1 MIEKLPYL
9 QPEIVLFIATCVV
22 MVLGL
27 SRTLAWRRLCGPVAA
42 LALGLAAYVAVK
54 PVELFGVTGSTT
66 GRGFLFP
73 ELMAFAKVLV
83 AGVGF
88 LLLLLIEGTVDR
100 REEEELAAGRGG
112 VGGYNPLR
120 MNRAEFYA
128 FFLFSLTGVMLCAGA
143 EDLIWLFLA
152 LELTSLPTYIM
163 VTISMRGVR
172 GDRAQEAG
180 VKYFFLGALGAA
192 TFLFGFALLYGGTGT
207 TNLRLMNE
215 GFASLGPGGGIN
227 SIAMAGLVLSI
238 LGVSFKVAAV
248 PMHFYTPDVYQ
259 GASATVGAFLAF
271 APKAAGMFSLML
283 ILGTVGWNYEH
294 KASVASAAGTSLP
307 DVLRVLLWVM
317 AALTMTVGN
326 VLALLQGNVK
336 RMLAYSSIAHSGY
349 MLVGLVAGPGR
360 PDATKML
367 SGVQLG
373 EGAPAVVGVADSGL
387 AAVLFYLLCYG
398 VMNLGAFAV
407 LACLERREDSGERRD
422 AETFQDLHGLWQ
434 RQPMLAGVLMLCSLS
449 LLGLPPLL
457 GFFGKA
463 TLFTSGLAAGET
475 LLVIVL
481 ALNSAIAVWY
491 YLRLAFAPMF
501 EASEKG
507 SEDLTPVPFQTRW
520 VAAAASAAGVIVLAV
535 MGNGFLQMCQ
545 TASGYVGAR
554 PGSVAM
560 GLGAVAPV
568 KHGAPTRTPV
578 KAEPHGTAGGH

>member
-1 MIEKLPYL
+1 MIDKLPYL

-42 LALGLAAYVAVK
+42 LALGLAAYVAVR
-54 PVELFGVTGSTT
+54 PIELFGATGSAT

-100 REEEELAAGRGG
+100 REEEELAAGKGA
-112 VGGYNPLR
+112 YNPLR

-163 VTISMRGVR
+163 VTISMRGTR

-192 TFLFGFALLYGGTGT
+192 TFLFGFALMYGGTGT

-215 GFASLGPGGGIN
+215 GFAASGIN
-227 SIAMAGLVLSI
+227 SIAMAGLVLAI

-294 KASVASAAGTSLP
+294 GAGVATAAGTSLP

-326 VLALLQGNVK
+326 VLALLQSNVK

-360 PDATKML
+360 ADATKML
-367 SGVQLG
+367 SGVKLTDG
-373 EGAPAVVGVADSGL
+373 SSAVVGVADSGL
-387 AAVLFYLLCYG
+387 AAVLFYLMCYG

-407 LACLERREDSGERRD
+407 LACMERKETSGERRD

-520 VAAAASAAGVIVLAV
+520 VAAAASAAGVVVLAV
-535 MGNGFLQMCQ
+535 LGNGFLQMCQ

-554 PGSVAM
+554 PAPPAVAM
-560 GLGAVAPV
+560 DLGTMAPV
-568 KHGAPTRTPV
+568 KHEAREPA
-578 KAEPHGTAGGH
+578 KAEPHGAGH